1 MKVKN
6 FFKLSV
12 FLMIIASSIVSC
24 TKATDN
30 PTESNA
36 SKEVIVPLSFS
47 GEIINMGTTP
57 LSRATSNDL
66 LYIQVYTIDNNG
78 YYEDYVQ
85 YAHGLFD
92 NTGGI
97 KIALKEGKQY
107 RFIATMVKD
116 GKNRIYK
123 EEKEEYD
130 GRYGIPFDMQIT
142 NEFVID
148 DNFYEDKIA
157 NGLAQLND
165 GNYGS
170 MYERPDIER
179 YYGEG
184 TYTVNVQNITSV
196 DIKLMKTVFGVSIT
210 TENFTDGELLV
221 ELQYA
226 PEMSISAP
234 NGSVSGIFSF
244 MHVGEAY
251 DQDCQ
256 DGTFT
261 NNYSESV
268 KVAISRISNGKTI
281 PVDEREIKFTRNMRT
296 NLKVIIDRNMYENGV
311 TVTTETEEMTD
322 DGQGEIEF
330 VGGGDF

>member
-6 FFKLSV
+6 FFKLSA

-36 SKEVIVPLSFS
+36 SKEIIVPLSFS

-57 LSRATSNDL
+57 LSRATSDDL

-123 EEKEEYD
+123 DEYD
-130 GRYGIPFDMQIT
+130 GRYGSPFDMQIT

-148 DNFYEDKIA
+148 DNFNEHGIV
-157 NGLAQLND
+157 NGFAQLND
-165 GNYGS
+165 DNYGS

-184 TYTVNVQNITSV
+184 TYTVDTQNITPV

-221 ELQYA
+221 KLQYA

-244 MHVGEAY
+244 MSVGEAY

-256 DGTFT
+256 EDGTFT

-268 KVAISRISNGKTI
+268 KVAISRISNGETI
-281 PVDEREIKFTRNMRT
+281 PVDEQEIKFTRNMRT
-296 NLKVIIDRNMYENGV
+296 NLKVRIDRNMYENGV

-322 DGQGEIEF
+322 DGQDEIEF